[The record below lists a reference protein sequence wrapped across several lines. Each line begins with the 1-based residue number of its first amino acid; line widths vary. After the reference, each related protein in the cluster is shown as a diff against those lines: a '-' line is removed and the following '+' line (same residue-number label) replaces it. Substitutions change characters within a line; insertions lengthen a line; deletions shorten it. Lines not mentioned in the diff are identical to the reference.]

1 MYIVVRK
8 DLKSGAKLAQSCHAA
23 LSFREE
29 HSELAVQWLKESNF
43 ICILEIENE
52 MELQNLRRKAIELGI
67 PNSSF
72 IEPDFDN
79 SLTAVAFAPI
89 LESKKLCANLKLA
102 LKGD

>member
-1 MYIVVRK
+1 VRK
-8 DLKSGAKLAQSCHAA
+8 DLKPGAKLAQSCHVA

-29 HSELAVQWLKESNF
+29 HSELAVQWLKDSNY

-52 MELQNLRRKAIELGI
+52 EELRNLQKKAAMLGI

-79 SLTAVAFAPI
+79 SLTAVAFAPV
-89 LESKKLCANLKLA
+89 LESKKLCSNLKLA
-102 LKGD
+102 LRGD